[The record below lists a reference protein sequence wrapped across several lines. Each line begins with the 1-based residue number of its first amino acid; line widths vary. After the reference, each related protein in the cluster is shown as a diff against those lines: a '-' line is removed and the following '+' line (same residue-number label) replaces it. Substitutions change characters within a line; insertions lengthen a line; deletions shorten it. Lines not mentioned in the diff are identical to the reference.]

1 MRTQNYPRCTNTIV
15 KPVYG
20 YVEDMLKINQLF
32 PNNMTEYAHLIQSPT
47 VQRIS
52 VFRPIN
58 SLTECKPV
66 IGKSLQT
73 SPVVA

>member
-20 YVEDMLKINQLF
+20 FVEDNQSF
-32 PNNMTEYAHLIQSPT
+32 PDDMTEYADLIQSPT
-47 VQRIS
+47 VHRIS

-58 SLTECKPV
+58 TLTECKPV